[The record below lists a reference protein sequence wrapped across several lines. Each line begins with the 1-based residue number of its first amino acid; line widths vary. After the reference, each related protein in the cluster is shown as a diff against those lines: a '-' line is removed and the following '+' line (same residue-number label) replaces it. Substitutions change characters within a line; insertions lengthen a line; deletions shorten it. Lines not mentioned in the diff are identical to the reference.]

1 MSEDVHYDEDSI
13 AFLEAI
19 WGEGYLSPGGPAE
32 VARLLEKVDLSG
44 KSGLDIGCGA
54 GGVTVALARDYGA
67 DSVIGI
73 DVETPVCAT
82 ARKRVEAS
90 GLTDKIEI
98 RKVEPGPFPID
109 DGTLDFVFS
118 KDSIIHIADKETLAK
133 DVFRVLKPGGLFVA
147 SDWLISHDGKPSK
160 EMQAYIDAEDLG
172 FGMASPERYRR
183 ALEAAGF
190 VAVELVNR
198 NAWYREEAAV
208 ELEQLKV
215 SKRAAFEAKLGE
227 EQIARQIRTWE
238 AMVPV
243 LQSGEH
249 CPHHIYAQKPL

>member
-32 VARLLEKVDLSG
+32 VARLLERVDLSG

-67 DSVIGI
+67 ASVIGI

-109 DGTLDFVFS
+109 DSSLDFVFS
-118 KDSIIHIADKETLAK
+118 KDSIIHIADKESLAK

-190 VAVELVNR
+190 VSVELVNR

-215 SKRAAFEAKLGE
+215 SKRAAFEAQLGE